1 VQAAGFTSKTRF
13 AFSRDDRLL
22 SFEGDLPAD
31 CLELDHAD
39 VEELF
44 NASLHFRVHKIQACY
59 RGARSRRELAPPPA
73 SRPPPLDPPAPGS
86 PPPSPPP
93 SEPAP
98 STAEAR
104 AVDGPPGSPSEEE
117 GVDRLP
123 PLPWLNEECNAALL
137 EKAAAAEAAE
147 AAKANRVR
155 EAAAREACQYDDPS
169 NAYSPLGTDADTDF
183 GDTDTEDSN
192 DDATTV
198 LPHLLPPPSYHDP
211 SPCAPR

>member
-1 VQAAGFTSKTRF
+1 MVILHVNIIFNPYLVQRQRDEAARQARESK
-13 AFSRDDRLL
+13 A
-22 SFEGDLPAD
+22 
-31 CLELDHAD
+31 
-39 VEELF
+39 
-44 NASLHFRVHKIQACY
+44 
-59 RGARSRRELAPPPA
+59 
-73 SRPPPLDPPAPGS
+73 
-86 PPPSPPP
+86 
-93 SEPAP
+93 
-98 STAEAR
+98 
-104 AVDGPPGSPSEEE
+104 
-117 GVDRLP
+117 
-123 PLPWLNEECNAALL
+123 NAALL

-147 AAKANRVR
+147 AAKAKRVR